1 MKFKASF
8 SLHCFFLD
16 TFFYIGTEG
25 ARPIDPELQ
34 GFPIPDER
42 GLDKPLSSYLN
53 KTLVLSIPSDRPD
66 IFSARWFSIWSIGL
80 KRSLAHVPIPVEPN
94 VPPSLDKL
102 GIDPQVHAQKIS
114 FVFLSKISIN
124 NIVGY
129 ADKYLHICSF
139 LSVNVEL

>member
-1 MKFKASF
+1 M
-8 SLHCFFLD
+8 HCFFLD

-124 NIVGY
+124 KMI
-129 ADKYLHICSF
+129 L
-139 LSVNVEL
+139 